1 MTEYQIKWRDGDPD
15 WETYQD
21 LDCVSDQM
29 HEEAKRVVDSC
40 EQVICDGGRFEDKP
54 GGDDY
59 RRALIDELW
68 DSLDAKV
75 DRALGMHSSSDRI
88 GAVTCAPWYAR
99 EARET
104 FTFAIRAV
112 DAAT

>member
-40 EQVICDGGRFEDKP
+40 EQAICDGGRFEDKP

-68 DSLDAKV
+68 ESLDGKV
-75 DRALGMHSSSDRI
+75 ERALSM
-88 GAVTCAPWYAR
+88 GAASGGLTVRCSPWYAR

-112 DAAT
+112 EDETT